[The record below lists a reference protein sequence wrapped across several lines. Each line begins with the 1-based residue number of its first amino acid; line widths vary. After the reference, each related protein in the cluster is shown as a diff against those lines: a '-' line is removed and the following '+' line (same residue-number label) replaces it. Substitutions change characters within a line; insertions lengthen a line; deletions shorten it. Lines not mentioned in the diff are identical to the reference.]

1 MYTLALMVG
10 GNVCPQEEYTYCT
23 ALVAVEKAEEL
34 QKAAGIQILILEDN
48 KVVYK
53 TNGMHY

>member
-1 MYTLALMVG
+1 MYTLALMVE
-10 GNVCPQEEYTYCT
+10 GNVCPQEEYTYFT
-23 ALVAVEKAEEL
+23 ALVAVEKAEEMYKETGL
-34 QKAAGIQILILEDN
+34 QISILEDN